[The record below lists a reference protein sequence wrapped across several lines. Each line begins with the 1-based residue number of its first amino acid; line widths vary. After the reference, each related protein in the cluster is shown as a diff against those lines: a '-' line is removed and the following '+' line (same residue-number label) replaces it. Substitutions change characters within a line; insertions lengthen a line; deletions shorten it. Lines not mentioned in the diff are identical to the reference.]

1 MKDWTMVSRYSVEVH
16 ANVDVDS
23 PTNRAYVVE
32 ITDGEGDVIS
42 DGVASTFKKALIE
55 AFNVYQD

>member
-1 MKDWTMVSRYSVEVH
+1 MKDWTMVSRYSVEVR

-32 ITDGEGDVIS
+32 IIDGEGDVIS
-42 DGVASTFKKALIE
+42 DGVASTFEKALIE
-55 AFNVYQD
+55 AFNVYRD